1 MDLAERFPKSVKV
14 LRLIA
19 LTFGGL
25 VIMIIIFIPLASME
39 HMSDPGDLQRW
50 SIDRLFVILF
60 LAGIAIG
67 LGAVLGDAALPE
79 AILPPAVLVATVTSI
94 MGLWLVV
101 MDVRDFG
108 WIPLQW
114 FIFGIVCPPAFV
126 LGALVQ
132 QRLRKRWPKKERS

>member
-25 VIMIIIFIPLASME
+25 VIMIIIFIQLASME
-39 HMSDPGDLQRW
+39 HMSDPGDLQRL

-67 LGAVLGDAALPE
+67 
-79 AILPPAVLVATVTSI
+79 
-94 MGLWLVV
+94 
-101 MDVRDFG
+101 
-108 WIPLQW
+108 
-114 FIFGIVCPPAFV
+114 
-126 LGALVQ
+126 
-132 QRLRKRWPKKERS
+132 